1 LPGAPSKGSILLMAR
16 AYKTVTAQ
24 ALHFLLRPHTS
35 IPDGPVTSPA
45 AWRGDDLRGSERWID
60 RLDGSDVAEIEAA
73 LAHARR
79 TGKPLGELVADDFPL
94 PSLGARLARWR
105 AAVAEGLGVQI
116 VKGVPVERWSTAD
129 CERLFW
135 CVGQHLGTAGA
146 QNREGDLLGH
156 VRDQGLSYD
165 DPSVRG
171 YKTAARLDYHCD
183 AADAVGLLCLRTAK
197 EGGTSRFVSSVT
209 VWNALHSRRP
219 DLAARLFKP
228 IAFDTRGDGGLDF
241 FTVPPCRFS
250 DGVLRTFYHAD
261 YFRTAERQPG
271 APRLSQLDREMLD
284 TYDDIARTPGVYV
297 DMDFEPGD
305 IQLLSN
311 HTVLHSRSDYVDFE
325 EEEKKRH
332 LLRLWLSFARPR
344 SLRALPPL
352 GREAVRLVAALG
364 AGRLR
369 KRIHA

>member
-1 LPGAPSKGSILLMAR
+1 MAP

-35 IPDGPVTSPA
+35 IPESPVTSPA
-45 AWRGDDLRGSERWID
+45 AWRGDDLGRSERWID
-60 RLDGSDVAEIEAA
+60 RLDGSDVAEIGTA
-73 LAHARR
+73 LAHARMS
-79 TGKPLGELVADDFPL
+79 GKPLGQLTADDFPL
-94 PSLGARLARWR
+94 PSLRARLESWR
-105 AAVAEGLGVQI
+105 AAVAEGLGVQV
-116 VKGVPVERWSTAD
+116 VKGVPVERWSIAD
-129 CERLFW
+129 CERFFW

-146 QNREGDLLGH
+146 QNRDGELLGH
-156 VRDQGLSYD
+156 VRDQGASYD
-165 DPSVRG
+165 DTSVRG

-183 AADAVGLLCLRTAK
+183 AADAVGLLCLRTAR

-209 VWNALHSRRP
+209 VWNELHSRRP
-219 DLAARLFKP
+219 DLAARLFEP

-250 DGVLRTFYHAD
+250 DGLLRTFYHAD

-271 APRLSQLDREMLD
+271 APRLSELDREMLD
-284 TYDDIARTPGVYV
+284 TYDDIAKTPGVYV
-297 DMDFEPGD
+297 EMDFEPGD

-311 HTVLHSRSDYVDFE
+311 HTVLHARSDYVDFE
-325 EEEKKRH
+325 EEDRKRH

-352 GREAVRLVAALG
+352 GREAVRLLAALG
-364 AGRLR
+364 AGRIR
-369 KRIHA
+369 KWRHA